1 MSQSGVVRRRSA
13 GWSAAGLACG
23 MKRPPS
29 RRRWARAWRA
39 IGSSPS
45 ASTSSEIWHVA
56 ARGDI
61 AGGRR
66 AGGAARRGAAR
77 RGNAARLASSVM
89 TASKVASGAPRASA
103 AVMSVYCLRTTTRT
117 REPTEFRRASSI
129 ATSANRRTR
138 SSHTTLAPA
147 RAAASAGTHE
157 PSPMTQTLAR
167 WPGGASRAARTA
179 AFAIVAH
186 HVSSFSS
193 RDVNSVMCWWHNPCT
208 SGMCD
213 GSTPSAEV
221 EPPSASASIIG
232 ARRCCWDPA
241 TPMLR

>member
-1 MSQSGVVRRRSA
+1 MSRSRVVRRRAA
-13 GWSAAGLACG
+13 GWCAAGLACG

-66 AGGAARRGAAR
+66 AGGGRRGAAR

-89 TASKVASGAPRASA
+89 TASKVASGAPRTSA
-103 AVMSVYCLRTTTRT
+103 AVISVYCLRTTTRT

-157 PSPMTQTLAR
+157 PSPMTQTLER
-167 WPGGASRAARTA
+167 WPSGAWRAARTA
-179 AFAIVAH
+179 ACAIVLH

-193 RDVNSVMCWWHNPCT
+193 RDVNSVMCWWQSPCT

-221 EPPSASASIIG
+221 EPPSASALIIG
-232 ARRCCWDPA
+232 ARRCCCDPA